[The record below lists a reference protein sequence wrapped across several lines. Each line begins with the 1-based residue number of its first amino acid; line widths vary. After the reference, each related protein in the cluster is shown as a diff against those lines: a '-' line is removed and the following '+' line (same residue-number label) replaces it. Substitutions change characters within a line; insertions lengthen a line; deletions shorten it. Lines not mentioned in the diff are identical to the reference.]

1 MRDSLLVCGW
11 GRSGAGRGALA
22 SAGLRARRPLSAGTE
37 RAASRRRRAGP
48 RPWGRGPARGPGA
61 RAGAGAARRGAHVT
75 LFIPFPMAAGR
86 ERAGGR
92 AGGEG
97 PGRPGG
103 HAPPRL
109 QALSPRGPGPRRP
122 PRTAAGR
129 PGGDGAPARLR
140 SRAGGGRAGA
150 APLRSRVTARAR
162 DRAFPLG
169 TRRLF
174 RAVAAPPGLPA

>member
-1 MRDSLLVCGW
+1 MWVG
-11 GRSGAGRGALA
+11 
-22 SAGLRARRPLSAGTE
+22 PLG
-37 RAASRRRRAGP
+37 RRAGGAGER
-48 RPWGRGPARGPGA
+48 RPPGTQTAERRHRAGRFSAQTRRAAALGPGA